1 VTRRET
7 DLIMICASDVA
18 GQMRGKAV
26 PRSAWQARQKS
37 GIGWTPTNVLQTSF
51 GPIAPSPWGALG
63 DLAIRPDIDTLID
76 LQIPEAGIDES
87 FAIGDIFT
95 LEDERWECCLRGQL
109 KTALERLEARHGL
122 RIKASFEHEFHYS
135 GLPEQD
141 GLGYTLRNF
150 RRLGAFPN
158 TLMSVLSAAGL
169 EIDTFMPEYG
179 RGQCEVTVAPKP
191 ALRAADE
198 AAILR
203 DLVRATARGQG
214 ERASFAPII
223 NPDGVGNGVHVHFS
237 LETVDGT
244 PACHDPDQPHEVA
257 RPSGAFVAGILDRL
271 PEFLAIAAPSVPS
284 YLRLTPHRWSAA
296 FNNFGNKDRESA
308 VRICPVFGTRDPAAM
323 ARKFHFEFRAAD
335 AAASP
340 YLLLAALVNAGLD
353 GLDRNLST
361 PIPTET
367 DLAALDAADLAAT
380 GCSRLAG
387 SLDESLTALRSS
399 DWAAQAFGE
408 TLVDVI
414 ERHKRTEIGLMEGM
428 SEEDICARYHAAY

>member
-1 VTRRET
+1 MTRSGT

-26 PRSAWQARQKS
+26 PRNTWESRQKT

-63 DLAIRPDIDTLID
+63 DLAIRPDPETLID
-76 LQIPEAGIDES
+76 LQIEEAGINES
-87 FAIGDIFT
+87 FAIGDIYT
-95 LEDERWECCLRGQL
+95 LENERWDCCLRGQL

-135 GLPEQD
+135 GLPDQD
-141 GLGYTLRNF
+141 GLGYTLRTF

-158 TLMSVLSAAGL
+158 TLMSVLDAAGL
-169 EIDTFMPEYG
+169 GIDTFMPEYG
-179 RGQCEVTVAPKP
+179 PGQCEVTVGPKP

-198 AAILR
+198 AVILR

-214 ERASFAPII
+214 ARASFAPILR
-223 NPDGVGNGVHVHFS
+223 PGGVGNGVHVHFS
-237 LETVDGT
+237 LETLDGT
-244 PACHDPDQPHEVA
+244 PVCYDPDQPHDVA

-284 YLRLTPHRWSAA
+284 YLRLVPHRWSAA

-308 VRICPVFGTRDPAAM
+308 VRICPVFGDTDPESM

-335 AAASP
+335 ATASP
-340 YLLLAALVNAGLD
+340 YLLLSALVNAGLD
-353 GLDRNLST
+353 GLDRDLPT
-361 PIPTET
+361 PTPTET
-367 DLAALDAADLAAT
+367 DLSALDEAELAAN
-380 GCSRLAG
+380 GCRRLAS
-387 SLDESLTALRSS
+387 SLDESLTALTSS
-399 DWAAQAFGE
+399 TWAADAFGE

-414 ERHKRTEIGLMEGM
+414 DRHKRTEIGLMNGL
-428 SEEDICARYHAAY
+428 SEEEICARYYAAY

>member
-1 VTRRET
+1 MTRRET

-26 PRSAWQARQKS
+26 PRRAWESRRKT

-63 DLAIRPDIDTLID
+63 DLAIRPDPDTLID
-76 LQIPEAGIDES
+76 LQIDEAGIDES
-87 FAIGDIFT
+87 FVIGDIHT
-95 LEDERWECCLRGQL
+95 LEGDRWECCLRGQL
-109 KTALERLEARHGL
+109 KTALERLQDRHGL
-122 RIKASFEHEFHYS
+122 RVNAAFEHEFHYS
-135 GLPEQD
+135 GLPEQE

-150 RRLGAFPN
+150 RRLGKFPD
-158 TLMSVLSAAGL
+158 TLMSVLDAAGL

-179 RGQCEVTVAPKP
+179 PGQCEVTIAPKP

-214 ERASFAPII
+214 ERASFAPIV
-223 NPDGVGNGVHVHFS
+223 NPEGVGNGVHIHFS
-237 LETVDGT
+237 LETLEGSPV
-244 PACHDPDQPHEVA
+244 CYDPDQPHDVA
-257 RPSGAFVAGILDRL
+257 RPSGAFVAGILERL

-296 FNNFGNKDRESA
+296 FNNFGKMDRESA
-308 VRICPVFGTRDPAAM
+308 VRICPVFGTKNPEAM
-323 ARKFHFEFRAAD
+323 TRKFHFEFRAAD

-340 YLLLAALVNAGLD
+340 YLLLAALINAGID
-353 GLDRNLST
+353 GLDRGLST
-361 PIPTET
+361 PTPTET
-367 DLAALDAADLAAT
+367 DLAELDAKHLAAT
-380 GCSRLAG
+380 GCVRLSS
-387 SLDESLTALRSS
+387 SLDDALSALTSS
-399 DWAAQAFGE
+399 DWAAQAFGD

-414 ERHKRTEIGLMEGM
+414 DRHKRTEIGLMDGL
-428 SEEDICARYHAAY
+428 SEEEICTRYHAAY